1 MLEKSLEAI
10 VKLTEEVSELKR
22 LLIEKQEQPQAE
34 QFLTLKEAAEILR
47 LAVSTVYS
55 KVYRG
60 GELPVMKRG
69 NRLYFLRTELMD
81 YING

>member
-34 QFLTLKEAAEILR
+34 QFLRIN
-47 LAVSTVYS
+47 S
-55 KVYRG
+55 KKSHSSFTWV
-60 GELPVMKRG
+60 
-69 NRLYFLRTELMD
+69 
-81 YING
+81 

>member
-34 QFLTLKEAAEILR
+34 QR
-47 LAVSTVYS
+47 LGYV
-55 KVYRG
+55 
-60 GELPVMKRG
+60 
-69 NRLYFLRTELMD
+69 
-81 YING
+81 